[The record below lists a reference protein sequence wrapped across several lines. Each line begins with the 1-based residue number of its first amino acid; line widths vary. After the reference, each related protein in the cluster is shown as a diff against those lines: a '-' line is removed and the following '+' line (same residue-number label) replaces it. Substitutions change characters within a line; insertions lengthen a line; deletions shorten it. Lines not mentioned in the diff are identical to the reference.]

1 VGKRA
6 PPSSVYQR
14 PIASGEGYDQ
24 PVKIKG
30 MLFDLGGTLFS
41 YTGRRG
47 MGRALAETVESIGLD
62 AEPREIGLAWQ
73 RASES
78 VMREYSQRNYYLHRD
93 LFLDTLKSFASA
105 FEMTISEPIAD
116 AFHARQRDAVVANL
130 AIRPDCLETLRA
142 LKARGMYLAI
152 VSNIDDDY
160 LDPLV
165 EKHALDEVLD
175 HWTSSEEARSCKPD
189 VAIYQYALKK
199 AGLSAA
205 ETLFVGDSLQ
215 HDIAGASASGLRS
228 ARIIEEGV
236 TTPLTSG
243 LEITAQPDY
252 EIRALSE
259 LIGIVESLS
268 AASAGRG

>member
-1 VGKRA
+1 MKAKLGPPFA
-6 PPSSVYQR
+6 PAPS
-14 PIASGEGYDQ
+14 IEEKNH

-47 MGRALAETVESIGLD
+47 MGRALAETVQSIGLD

-78 VMREYSQRNYYLHRD
+78 VMREYSRRNYYLHRD

-105 FEMTISEPIAD
+105 FDMTISEPIAD
-116 AFHARQRDAVVANL
+116 AFHARQRDAVVTNL
-130 AIRPDCLETLRA
+130 TIRPDCLETLRA
-142 LKARGMYLAI
+142 LKARGIYLAI

-165 EKHALDEVLD
+165 EKHALDDVLD
-175 HWTSSEEARSCKPD
+175 HWTSSEEAKSCKPD
-189 VAIYQYALKK
+189 VAIYRYALAK
-199 AGLSAA
+199 AGLGAA

-228 ARIIEEGV
+228 ARIVEEGV
-236 TTPLTSG
+236 ITPLTSG

-259 LIGIVESLS
+259 LIGIVESLT
-268 AASAGRG
+268 AEPAGRG

>member
-1 VGKRA
+1 M
-6 PPSSVYQR
+6 
-14 PIASGEGYDQ
+14 
-24 PVKIKG
+24 IKG
-30 MLFDLGGTLFS
+30 VLFDLGGTLFS
-41 YTGRRG
+41 YTSRRG
-47 MGRALAETVESIGLD
+47 MGGALAETVKSIGLA

-78 VMREYSQRNYYLHRD
+78 VMRDYAQRSYYLHRD
-93 LFLDTLKSFASA
+93 LFIDTLKSFAA
-105 FEMTISEPIAD
+105 GFQRTISEPIAD
-116 AFHARQRDAVVANL
+116 AFHVRQRDAVVANL

-142 LKARGMYLAI
+142 LKARGIYLAI

-199 AGLSAA
+199 ARLGAR

-228 ARIIEEGV
+228 ARIVEAGV

-243 LEITAQPDY
+243 LEITAEPDY

-259 LIGIVESLS
+259 LIGIVESLNAQS
-268 AASAGRG
+268 GGRP

>member
-1 VGKRA
+1 
-6 PPSSVYQR
+6 
-14 PIASGEGYDQ
+14 
-24 PVKIKG
+24 
-30 MLFDLGGTLFS
+30 
-41 YTGRRG
+41 
-47 MGRALAETVESIGLD
+47 
-62 AEPREIGLAWQ
+62 
-73 RASES
+73 
-78 VMREYSQRNYYLHRD
+78 
-93 LFLDTLKSFASA
+93 
-105 FEMTISEPIAD
+105 
-116 AFHARQRDAVVANL
+116 
-130 AIRPDCLETLRA
+130 LETLRA

-259 LIGIVESLS
+259 LIAIVESLTAES
-268 AASAGRG
+268 VGRR